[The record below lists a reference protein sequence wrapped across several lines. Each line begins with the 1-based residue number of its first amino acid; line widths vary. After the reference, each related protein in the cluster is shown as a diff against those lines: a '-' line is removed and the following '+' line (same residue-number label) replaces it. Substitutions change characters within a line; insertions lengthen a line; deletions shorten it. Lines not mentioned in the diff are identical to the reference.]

1 MSNTKPD
8 LDCGRV
14 AERLDLY
21 LDHELPASDAEVIE
35 RHLESCDH
43 CTGVLKARTALRLR
57 LRTAVQ
63 GIAAPAGLLDRVA
76 AQSSVTTA
84 GRPGHSWLG
93 WGMAAAA
100 AAMLTMTLGVAYQFG
115 HLRLT
120 PASQESYIGTIS
132 GRIASVMRVGLGD
145 HVHCAV
151 FRKFPR
157 QAPPPETFAAGMG
170 PQYYPLLQLVRDHI
184 PGDQRVV
191 MAHHCRYHGRKFA
204 HLTMADGSHLTSLVI
219 AERQP
224 GETFQ
229 SSGLAPAL
237 SDAGL
242 PIYHSN
248 VQRFQIN
255 GFQTSRHLVYLVS
268 DLSQDAN
275 QRMMASLARPV
286 RDLLDKLEL

>member
-1 MSNTKPD
+1 MSNTKPHV
-8 LDCGRV
+8 DCGQV
-14 AERLDLY
+14 IERLDLY
-21 LDHELPASDAEVIE
+21 LDRELPGMESEALE

-43 CTGVLKARTALRLR
+43 CSDVLKARTALRGR

-63 GIAAPAGLLDRVA
+63 GIVAPASVLDRVA
-76 AQSSVTTA
+76 AQSRMAPASRSGSPWLTWSVA
-84 GRPGHSWLG
+84 G
-93 WGMAAAA
+93 AAAA
-100 AAMLTMTLGVAYQFG
+100 ILTMTLGIAYQFG

-132 GRIASVMRVGLGD
+132 SRLASVMRVGLGD

-151 FRKFPR
+151 FRKYPR
-157 QAPPPETFAAGMG
+157 QAPPPETVAAEIG
-170 PQYYPLLQLVRDHI
+170 PDYFPLVQLVRDHI
-184 PGDQRVV
+184 PGNQRVV
-191 MAHHCRYHGRKFA
+191 MAHRCRYHGRRFA
-204 HLTMADGSHLTSLVI
+204 HLTMVDGSHLTSLVI

-242 PIYHSN
+242 PIYHSS